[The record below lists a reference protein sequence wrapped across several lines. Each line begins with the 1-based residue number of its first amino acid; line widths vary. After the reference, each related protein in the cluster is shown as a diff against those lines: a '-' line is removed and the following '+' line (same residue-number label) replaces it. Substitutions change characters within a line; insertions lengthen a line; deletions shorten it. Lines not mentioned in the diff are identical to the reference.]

1 MKTAARKLTYADYAS
16 IPEDGCRHEIIGGE
30 ECMTPAP
37 NPDHQTTLFNLI
49 RLVGNHVIAQSLG
62 RVLTAPIDVVL
73 SKHDIVQPDLLFIA
87 RKRVSIIG
95 PRNVREAPDLVVEVL
110 SPSTAS
116 LDRGSKLQLYDRSG
130 VREYWIVDLGART
143 VEAHEFGRSRRTR
156 VFQEGQSFTSELLPG
171 LNITVASIF
180 E

>member
-1 MKTAARKLTYADYAS
+1 MKTAARKLTYADYAR

-37 NPDHQTTLFNLI
+37 TPDHQTSLFNLT
-49 RLVGNHVIAQSLG
+49 RLVGNHVVAHALG
-62 RVLTAPIDVVL
+62 RVLAAPIDVVL
-73 SKHDIVQPDLLFIA
+73 SRHDIVQPDLLFVS

-95 PRNVREAPDLVVEVL
+95 PKNVREAPDLVVEVL

-116 LDRGSKLQLYDRSG
+116 LDRGSKLKLYDRAG

-143 VEAHEFGRSRRTR
+143 VEVHEFGRTRRTR
-156 VFQEGQSFTSELLPG
+156 VFQEGQSFASEFLPG
-171 LNITVASIF
+171 LSIAVSSIF
-180 E
+180 D